1 MVRKSTL
8 EEKNKAIADLY
19 LTLEPK
25 RFEIIV
31 NHLITLRDA
40 DQDEFN
46 LVLDLFDKYK
56 CMVPPRIS
64 MVDAFKNKYIKKD
77 KINSLLCLMLVQYW
91 DDQDFYQGGYH
102 KHRLPVQRLDERDE
116 NFLQKY
122 NSVYSQMMN
131 DMLDVLKKLKYYETF
146 DSSRIIELKN

>member
-1 MVRKSTL
+1 MIRKSTL

-19 LTLEPK
+19 LTLKPK
-25 RFEIIV
+25 TFEATV
-31 NHLITLRDA
+31 QALITLRDA

-102 KHRLPVQRLDERDE
+102 KHRLPVQRLDESDE
-116 NFLQKY
+116 NFIQRY